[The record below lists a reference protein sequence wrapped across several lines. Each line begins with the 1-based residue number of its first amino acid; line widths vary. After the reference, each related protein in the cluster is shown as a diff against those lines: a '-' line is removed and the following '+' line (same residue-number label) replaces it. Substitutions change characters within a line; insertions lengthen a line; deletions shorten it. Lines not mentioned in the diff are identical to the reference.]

1 MRRELSFAQTSLG
14 SLDFDA
20 EEFYECVV
28 DGLLAVHSSEVVRV
42 FLLLLQVLFDLLEDY
57 LA

>member
-1 MRRELSFAQTSLG
+1 MRRELSFAQTGLG

-20 EEFYECVV
+20 EEVYECVV
-28 DGLLAVHSSEVVRV
+28 DGLFTVHSSEVVRV

-57 LA
+57 LS

>member
-1 MRRELSFAQTSLG
+1 MRRELSFAQTRLG

-20 EEFYECVV
+20 EEVYKCVV
-28 DGLLAVHSSEVVRV
+28 DGLFTVNSSEVVRV